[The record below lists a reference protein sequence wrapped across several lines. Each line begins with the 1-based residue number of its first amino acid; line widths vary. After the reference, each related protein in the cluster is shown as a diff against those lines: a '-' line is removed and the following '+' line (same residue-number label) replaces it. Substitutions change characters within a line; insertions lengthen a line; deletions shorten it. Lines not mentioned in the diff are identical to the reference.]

1 MSKDIDETKGAEE
14 AMWELDEETLN
25 SGACGFTAE
34 EIFVKNKACVGY
46 SYDDLI
52 LMPGYINF
60 GLNDVNISTNFSK
73 NIKLEVPFVSSPMDT
88 VTESKMAIRMALM
101 GGIGII
107 HSNSPI
113 EEQAK
118 EVHRVKK
125 IQKRFHQ

>member
-1 MSKDIDETKGAEE
+1 MKPNQSTK
-14 AMWELDEETLN
+14 LHITN
-25 SGACGFTAE
+25 NITTTNYVIRFTAE

-101 GGIGII
+101 GGY
-107 HSNSPI
+107 
-113 EEQAK
+113 
-118 EVHRVKK
+118 VHLM
-125 IQKRFHQ
+125 